1 MVYQGEQIM
10 STISVIVPVYKVEQ
24 YLHRCLDSILNQTF
38 TGFEIILVD
47 DGSTDGS
54 GEICDRYAAK
64 YNNIKVIH
72 KENGGLSSA
81 RNAGL
86 EIAKGKYI
94 MFVDSDDMIHSK
106 TLEKQLSILHE
117 TDADA
122 VICSFQRFFDEKEID
137 ISSDKISSKIT
148 VFSGSDVEKQMFT
161 NTDVSN
167 YVSSCGKIFKR
178 ELFNDISFPVGR
190 LFEDEFTTYKI
201 YYKCKKI
208 AVTDDIHYFYYINT
222 NGITG
227 TLNINKRFDEYDA
240 QFERIQF
247 FKENNCSE
255 LYHLSILKFL
265 NTAQWDLIECQQKRQ
280 EFNAAKAVKF
290 QNQYTSAMNRA
301 KAEKIVSF
309 SKNYDYYVLAYPK
322 QKLLLRAVRLLLKT
336 IRKMN

>member
-1 MVYQGEQIM
+1 MIIPVYQVKNYLERCV
-10 STISVIVPVYKVEQ
+10 SSV
-24 YLHRCLDSILNQTF
+24 LSQTF
-38 TGFEIILVD
+38 TDYEIVLVD

-54 GEICDRYAAK
+54 GEICDRYAREHE
-64 YNNIKVIH
+64 NITVIH
-72 KENGGLSSA
+72 KTNGGLSSA

-86 EIAKGKYI
+86 QLADSKYI
-94 MFVDSDDMIHSK
+94 MFVDSDDIIHSK
-106 TLEKQLSILHE
+106 TLEKQLSILHQ

-122 VICSFQRFFDEKEID
+122 VICSFQRFSYEKEID

-148 VFSGSDVEKQMFT
+148 VFSGLDVEKQMFT

-178 ELFNDISFPVGR
+178 ELFNDIFFPVGR
-190 LFEDEFTTYKI
+190 LFEDEFTTYKL

-265 NTAQWDLIECQQKRQ
+265 YTAQWDLIECQQKRQ